1 MQVASSM
8 SLGVLNLTLILELL
22 RSQIHSSSQLFVRS
36 TMCITRQLEYF
47 DTNALTVCACVCVSV
62 CVCVCVFA
70 YVCMCACVCVCVCV
84 CIGRIESLETTRTKL
99 YKNFRG
105 ACE

>member
-1 MQVASSM
+1 MHVRVFVCFQSSEKDVQVASSM

-47 DTNALTVCACVCVSV
+47 DTNALTVRACLCV
-62 CVCVCVFA
+62 
-70 YVCMCACVCVCVCV
+70 YACVCVCIC
-84 CIGRIESLETTRTKL
+84 
-99 YKNFRG
+99 
-105 ACE
+105 ACMCMCACACMR